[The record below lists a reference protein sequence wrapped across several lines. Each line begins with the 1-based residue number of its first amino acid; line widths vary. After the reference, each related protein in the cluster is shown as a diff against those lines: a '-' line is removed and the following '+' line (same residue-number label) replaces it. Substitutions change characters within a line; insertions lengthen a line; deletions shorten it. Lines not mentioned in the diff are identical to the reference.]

1 MCYYNRREKGG
12 QVGLVKKY
20 KNSTIQKFMQTT
32 LFELYLFCRFKLHK
46 CWSYNFGVDAWNT
59 VIVRLADL
67 TPITLGTWTV
77 LLQGSFWIITSVFN
91 RKVEMDCILPIIWKG
106 LSLDVAKAVIGARL
120 FNNLTGMCFLWFLI
134 GYAIMGISTGI
145 YIATDYPRMP
155 IDGMMLAIK
164 QVFSLDIKKSRLIIE
179 AVGFITMFLVGGKI
193 QIGTIIITFTVSYV
207 VSFSHGFAEIKFK
220 RFKN

>member
-1 MCYYNRREKGG
+1 MLKNIKTQQFKSLCRQLSLNCIYFAGLSCTS
-12 QVGLVKKY
+12 VGV
-20 KNSTIQKFMQTT
+20 TIMV
-32 LFELYLFCRFKLHK
+32 R
-46 CWSYNFGVDAWNT
+46 SGFGVDAWNT
-59 VIVRLADL
+59 VIVRLAGL

>member
-1 MCYYNRREKGG
+1 MLKNIKTQQFKSLCRQLSLNCIYFAGLSCTS
-12 QVGLVKKY
+12 VGV
-20 KNSTIQKFMQTT
+20 TIMV
-32 LFELYLFCRFKLHK
+32 R
-46 CWSYNFGVDAWNT
+46 SGFGVDAWNT
-59 VIVRLADL
+59 VIVRLADS

>member
-1 MCYYNRREKGG
+1 MLKNIKTQQFKSLCRQLSLNCIYFAGLSCTS
-12 QVGLVKKY
+12 VGV
-20 KNSTIQKFMQTT
+20 TIMV
-32 LFELYLFCRFKLHK
+32 R
-46 CWSYNFGVDAWNT
+46 SGFGVDAWNT

-164 QVFSLDIKKSRLIIE
+164 QVFSLDIKKSRLISE

>member
-1 MCYYNRREKGG
+1 MLKNIKTQQFKSLCRQLSLNCIYFAGLSCTG
-12 QVGLVKKY
+12 VGV
-20 KNSTIQKFMQTT
+20 TIMV
-32 LFELYLFCRFKLHK
+32 R
-46 CWSYNFGVDAWNT
+46 SGFGVDAWNT

-77 LLQGSFWIITSVFN
+77 LLQGSFWIITSIFN

>member
-1 MCYYNRREKGG
+1 MLKNIKTQQFKSLCRQLSLNCIYFAGLSCTS
-12 QVGLVKKY
+12 VGV
-20 KNSTIQKFMQTT
+20 TIMV
-32 LFELYLFCRFKLHK
+32 R
-46 CWSYNFGVDAWNT
+46 SGFGVDAWNT

-134 GYAIMGISTGI
+134 GISTGI

>member
-1 MCYYNRREKGG
+1 MLKNIKTQQFKSLCRQLSLNCIYFAGLSCTS
-12 QVGLVKKY
+12 VGV
-20 KNSTIQKFMQTT
+20 TIMV
-32 LFELYLFCRFKLHK
+32 R
-46 CWSYNFGVDAWNT
+46 SGFGVDAWNT

-77 LLQGSFWIITSVFN
+77 LRQGSFWIITSVFN

>member
-1 MCYYNRREKGG
+1 MLKNTKTQQFKSLCRQLSLNCIYFAGLSCTS
-12 QVGLVKKY
+12 VGV
-20 KNSTIQKFMQTT
+20 TIMV
-32 LFELYLFCRFKLHK
+32 R
-46 CWSYNFGVDAWNT
+46 SGFGVDAWNT

>member
-1 MCYYNRREKGG
+1 MLKNIKTQQFKSLCRQLSLNCIYFAGLSCTS
-12 QVGLVKKY
+12 VGV
-20 KNSTIQKFMQTT
+20 TIMV
-32 LFELYLFCRFKLHK
+32 R
-46 CWSYNFGVDAWNT
+46 SGFGVDAWNT

-164 QVFSLDIKKSRLIIE
+164 QVFSLDIKKSSGMLCLYFPLVNGIIM
-179 AVGFITMFLVGGKI
+179 ITVTTK
-193 QIGTIIITFTVSYV
+193 
-207 VSFSHGFAEIKFK
+207 
-220 RFKN
+220 

>member
-1 MCYYNRREKGG
+1 MLKNIKTQQFKSLCRQLSLNCIYFAGLSCTS
-12 QVGLVKKY
+12 VGV
-20 KNSTIQKFMQTT
+20 TIMV
-32 LFELYLFCRFKLHK
+32 R
-46 CWSYNFGVDAWNT
+46 SGFGVDAWNT

-164 QVFSLDIKKSRLIIE
+164 QVFSLDMKKSRLIIE